1 MGRQDRLMRLMNALR
16 RLPAPVTAARLAA
29 ETEIS
34 RRQLYRD
41 VATLRAGGALIDGAA
56 GVGYSLAEDP
66 ALPPQSFSRLEIEAL
81 MLGVGGLDH
90 LGDAALARAGRDAV
104 ARMIATLPDR
114 QARQAMHTVMRA
126 WRPTE
131 TRPDVAI
138 DMDLLRRACW
148 DETSLWM
155 RYRDLQDR
163 RTEREVWPLGLSYGP
178 EALCFWPSASCGGTT
193 GSSTSRGW
201 KPCARAGPGS
211 GRAGWSCCAST
222 WRAGWRTGRIGATRE
237 ELVERRP
244 FRRLPP
250 SATPRVGLENGMS
263 CMLPVDMLGDGDRA
277 GRGHAQASAPG
288 RRVLD
293 PPPGRERADEQ
304 PARRLGGGA
313 RRLGPG
319 PRGGSALRRA
329 C

>member
-1 MGRQDRLMRLMNALR
+1 MRLMNALR

-178 EALCFWPSASCGGTT
+178 EALLLLAFCQLRRDYRVFHVARMEALRPGGT
-193 GSSTSRGW
+193 GF
-201 KPCARAGPGS
+201 
-211 GRAGWSCCAST
+211 
-222 WRAGWRTGRIGATRE
+222 
-237 ELVERRP
+237 RP
-244 FRRLPP
+244 
-250 SATPRVGLENGMS
+250 
-263 CMLPVDMLGDGDRA
+263 
-277 GRGHAQASAPG
+277 
-288 RRVLD
+288 RRVELL
-293 PPPGRERADEQ
+293 REYV
-304 PARRLGGGA
+304 ARRVA
-313 RRLGPG
+313 DREDRRD
-319 PRGGSALRRA
+319 A
-329 C
+329 